1 MCRHGG
7 EPSPRQAIVVMSPR
21 LGRLPSRRL
30 ACGLLVLEAR
40 DARSRLL
47 GLAGLA
53 ALPAEVALHLPRC
66 RSVHTFGMRFALD
79 LAWLDDLG
87 MVVRLDRAVPPCRI
101 RACRRARSVLEG
113 AEGALPTD
121 ISL

>member
-7 EPSPRQAIVVMSPR
+7 EPSPRQAIVVMPPR
-21 LGRLPSRRL
+21 LARLPSRRL

-53 ALPAEVALHLPRC
+53 AVPADAALHLPRC
-66 RSVHTFGMRFALD
+66 RSIHTFGMRFELD
-79 LAWLDDLG
+79 LAWLDELG
-87 MVVRLDRAVPPCRI
+87 VAVRLDRAVPPCRI
-101 RACRRARSVLEG
+101 RSCRRARSVLEG
-113 AEGALPTD
+113 AAGALPAD
-121 ISL
+121 VSL